1 MYGFYTDDGNLFVGK
16 EISQDLQRPPK
27 EELFR
32 LFRLA
37 GHDPRQRNIRIGNIQ
52 IECKNCGG
60 RCCTS
65 TFRRD
70 AWCVTT
76 MTDALR
82 WCMVMY
88 DGEWWCIGCKVV
100 YVVVSSVLYITF
112 DPDAIHS
119 GRCRNTHVL
128 PQQAL
133 VQPSAKKRDTS
144 TDDIVASKTPGSEG

>member
-1 MYGFYTDDGNLFVGK
+1 MCLDEDGVWWWLVMYGFYTDDGNLFVGK

-37 GHDPRQRNIRIGNIQ
+37 GHDPRQRNIRHGNIR

-60 RCCTS
+60 NCCTS
-65 TFRRD
+65 TYRRD

-76 MTDALR
+76 MSDALR

-100 YVVVSSVLYITF
+100 YVVVGGVLHLTLT
-112 DPDAIHS
+112 PSTVVGAATRTNRPTKRQS
-119 GRCRNTHVL
+119 NQVQRNV
-128 PQQAL
+128 
-133 VQPSAKKRDTS
+133 
-144 TDDIVASKTPGSEG
+144 

>member
-1 MYGFYTDDGNLFVGK
+1 MCLDEDGVRWWLVMYGVYTDDGNLCVGK

-37 GHDPRQRNIRIGNIQ
+37 GHDPRQRNIRPGNIQ

-76 MTDALR
+76 MTDAFR

-100 YVVVSSVLYITF
+100 YVVVGGV
-112 DPDAIHS
+112 
-119 GRCRNTHVL
+119 
-128 PQQAL
+128 
-133 VQPSAKKRDTS
+133 
-144 TDDIVASKTPGSEG
+144 